1 MADDA
6 EVPAVGT
13 LCGVVTDNI
22 ITMLFNTLDSFN
34 FFNAMFNNY
43 NVSRTYVPLSFTRY
57 YNLTWP

>member
-13 LCGVVTDNI
+13 LRGVVADNI
-22 ITMLFNTLDSFN
+22 ITMLFNTFDSFN

-43 NVSRTYVPLSFTRY
+43 NVSRTYVPPSFTR
-57 YNLTWP
+57 